1 MPKYAVSNEHLRNRL
16 ELIDRAGVSPRYSK
30 VWRAMEIAQIEGIG
44 AETKAID
51 EGTPL
56 ALC

>member
-1 MPKYAVSNEHLRNRL
+1 MPHIITYCGHAEVEAISNEHLRNRL

-44 AETKAID
+44 AAR
-51 EGTPL
+51 
-56 ALC
+56 